1 MANTF
6 QLIQSATVGAGGS
19 SSINFTA
26 IDSTYTDL
34 YLFLSLRYSGSDTSS
49 VNVKLNNTTSNYS
62 GRAFRG
68 NGGATNCIYFT
79 INNENIGGNSTG
91 SSGSSQTANTWATA
105 RLYIGNYTAATA
117 KDVQVDFAQEANNT
131 NAFLGAYGVLWNDT
145 TAISSIYITP
155 DTSTTWVQY
164 SSAYLYGI
172 KKS

>member
-1 MANTF
+1 MPVTF
-6 QLIQSATVGAGGS
+6 ELIQSATVGAGGS

-68 NGGATNCIYFT
+68 NGGTTDTVYFT
-79 INNENIGGNSTG
+79 ISTANIGGNSTG

-117 KDVQVDFAQEANNT
+117 KDIATDFAQESNNAS
-131 NAFLGAYGVLWNDT
+131 AFLGAYGTLWNDT
-145 TAISSIYITP
+145 TAISSIYIAP

-172 KKS
+172 KKP